1 MKDFLFQ
8 VLFLM
13 AVVYC
18 AYCFTGLVYA
28 ILELIEK

>member
-8 VLFLM
+8 ALFLM
-13 AVVYC
+13 VIVYC
-18 AYCFTGLVYA
+18 AYCFTGLFHA